1 MENIIKK
8 HNERMKQLDL
18 SIVSGSNLYTADQV
32 KALIQECCG
41 EVYCEDGTLKGK
53 SPAELYKWI
62 ETKKL

>member
-1 MENIIKK
+1 MQK
-8 HNERMKQLDL
+8 HNRLEQFKQWILH
-18 SIVSGSNLYTADQV
+18 IVSGSNLYTADQV

-62 ETKKL
+62 ESKKL

>member
-1 MENIIKK
+1 MKIINKLA
-8 HNERMKQLDL
+8 ECKQWIIR
-18 SIVSGSNLYTADQV
+18 IVSGSNLYTADQV

-62 ETKKL
+62 EGKNL